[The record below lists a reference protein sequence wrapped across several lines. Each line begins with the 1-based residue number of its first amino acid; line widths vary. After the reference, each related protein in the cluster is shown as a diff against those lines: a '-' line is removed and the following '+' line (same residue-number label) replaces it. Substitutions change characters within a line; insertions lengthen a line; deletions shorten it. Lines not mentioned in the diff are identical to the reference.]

1 MYEVSR
7 CILPVDRARESE
19 GAKRGVCIECD
30 NVVSVIIPR
39 VSVSVEEGR
48 TEQEVEVARE
58 GANLRLHLPSIPHSW
73 ALLVVLVPGVED
85 LVGILSDEGV
95 GLHQQTNL
103 TRTIEPRKTH
113 RKCVCVP
120 AQCQQ

>member
-1 MYEVSR
+1 MRWSY
-7 CILPVDRARESE
+7 L
-19 GAKRGVCIECD
+19 
-30 NVVSVIIPR
+30 PR

-95 GLHQQTNL
+95 GLHCPSQLLHRQEEGRHWWQVKVRDAVDGCSVGCDIVQDKQQS
-103 TRTIEPRKTH
+103 K
-113 RKCVCVP
+113 
-120 AQCQQ
+120 